1 MEIIKEVIVVEGRDD
16 TNAIKR
22 AVDAVTIE
30 THGFGISKETWEK
43 MDRAYESQGLIIFTD
58 PDHSGEEIRK
68 KLKEKYPDAKEAF
81 LTRNKALSKGDIGI
95 ENASPE
101 DIREA
106 LSKAKVNLR
115 KKPDQPEFKAEDLD
129 RGKLT
134 GVEDAAERRAALGD
148 ILGIGYANAGALLKK
163 LNTLG
168 ITREEFEDALEKI
181 EKER

>member
-1 MEIIKEVIVVEGRDD
+1 MQDFGRKD
-16 TNAIKR
+16 T
-22 AVDAVTIE
+22 
-30 THGFGISKETWEK
+30 
-43 MDRAYESQGLIIFTD
+43 GLIIFTD

-68 KLKEKYPDAKEAF
+68 KLKDKYPDAKEAF

-101 DIREA
+101 AIREA
-106 LSKAKVNLR
+106 LSKAKVSLR

-148 ILGIGYANAGALLKK
+148 ILGIGYANAGASAVSVLQDEKFF
-163 LNTLG
+163 G
-168 ITREEFEDALEKI
+168 GSEFGNLAVFSGDLEMD
-181 EKER
+181 